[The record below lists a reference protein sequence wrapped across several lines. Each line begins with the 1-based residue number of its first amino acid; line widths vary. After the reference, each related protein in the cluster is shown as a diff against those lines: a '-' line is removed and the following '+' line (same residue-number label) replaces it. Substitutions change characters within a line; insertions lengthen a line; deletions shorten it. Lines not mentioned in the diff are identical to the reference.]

1 MKIDNRPCILV
12 FPAMCLLVWGWVAS
26 GCGSGTEAA
35 DPEPAGLVLDASP
48 VTWATGA
55 LGCTVTARVVD
66 DAGTPI
72 AGVELGLGASRS
84 EPVIDPATGTSDE
97 GGEVAFVF
105 PSGWRVSVPFQLF
118 APGQFAVG
126 LDEASF
132 HRVLDELGTPGALE
146 ISAGGGRITIAVPDQ
161 LDGRIRNLR
170 GPLPEGS
177 PMTEPCLAQLAGG

>member
-1 MKIDNRPCILV
+1 MPWNFASGL
-12 FPAMCLLVWGWVAS
+12 FGLALTLAPAFALANGWSATPWPSASADGTRYCYLGYAEEPASLLVIAS
-26 GCGSGTEAA
+26 NAYAGDFRISINAPAFGNAA
-35 DPEPAGLVLDASP
+35 
-48 VTWATGA
+48 
-55 LGCTVTARVVD
+55 
-66 DAGTPI
+66 
-72 AGVELGLGASRS
+72 
-84 EPVIDPATGTSDE
+84 E